1 MEVSKDMTGL
11 KLRSLGLACVT
22 AAVSAVVFIAPGTA
36 SAAIKCGTVKLEGNG
51 SSLQANAQKDF
62 FAKEYNAACGPT
74 STVEYESTS
83 SGKGLKSWDVEPES
97 EPPVR
102 KVPFRGFGPL
112 NAFVGSDAPPNQ
124 GEENEI
130 KAQGGG
136 VVLSIP
142 VLQAAVALPTH
153 LPAECMATSGKGKKL
168 EDRLALDDEVLQ
180 KIWSHE
186 LKTWTEVNTALA
198 GYDGDTLTG
207 SGCGTEIT
215 RVVRKEGSGTT
226 SILKK
231 FLCGINNKA
240 FEPPVL
246 ATKGTWCE
254 IAEVSRNLEWP
265 EKSLAV
271 IEAEK
276 GSGVTQKVAETES
289 SIGYAN
295 LNEVRENASF
305 TTSPTPATVVWK
317 STTKYAVGARVEQ
330 PAGSEKCYQ
339 ATKENKGVAP
349 PEPATWQSIACPG
362 LLFWPTLQSKAS
374 KVQDPSDNGEQAT
387 KDLANCAD
395 ETYITLNK
403 EGKEGKFP
411 PPKTSALWNEVTAS
425 KAQKKSY
432 PLCGFTYDVALT
444 DYEAFSAVSLTAV
457 APWTGM
463 TSLEEAETVKDYL
476 GYVTA
481 KEEGQ
486 KLIGELAKG
495 TDFYPLPEGKKGEN
509 VQVIAEEGANE
520 IAY

>member
-22 AAVSAVVFIAPGTA
+22 VAVSAVMFIAPGTA
-36 SAAIKCGTVKLEGNG
+36 SAAIKCGTVKLEANG
-51 SSLQANAQKDF
+51 SSLQANAQKNF

-97 EPPVR
+97 EPPAR

-112 NAFVGSDAPPNQ
+112 NGFVGTDAPPNQ
-124 GEENEI
+124 SQENEI

-142 VLQAAVALPTH
+142 VLQAAVALPIR

-168 EDRLALDDEVLQ
+168 EDRLALNDEVLQ

-186 LKTWTEVNTALA
+186 LKTWTEVDAALA
-198 GYDGDTLTG
+198 GYDDDTLTG
-207 SGCGTEIT
+207 SGCEKEIT

-295 LNEVRENASF
+295 LNEVREN
-305 TTSPTPATVVWK
+305 PAFGK
-317 STTKYAVGARVEQ
+317 
-330 PAGSEKCYQ
+330 
-339 ATKENKGVAP
+339 AP
-349 PEPATWQSIACPG
+349 NG

-432 PLCGFTYDVALT
+432 PLCGFTYDVSLT

-476 GYVTA
+476 SYVTA

-509 VQVIAEEGANE
+509 VQVIASEGAKE